1 MTTIDELEEM
11 DFINWD
17 AAGDSTGLNL
27 EEHTPQGAFDP
38 NQGTNMDLV
47 LGDVDGDDWSFWA
60 LEHFESTHA
69 PQQVTAAPSAS
80 KEHVMPPRVPTPT
93 TEFVWEFP
101 KSPCMHCRLGGYQCK
116 LIREGLYKGYCTVC
130 VALRC
135 ECSFGPVGNY
145 AGSEPGGLTFPA
157 NPWPTMGDRPG
168 TSILLEDD
176 LVAPLKTIAAPT
188 LAKDLGVVSEEHPQA
203 SAAPQLTVPP
213 KLGARFSRESVKI
226 LKNWV
231 ATHSRH
237 PYPTEEEKETLQ
249 RITGLNKTQITN
261 WLANAR
267 RRGKIQPT
275 RSTSPHVGQGYATA
289 MDIPRRSGTPGLF
302 ENMNPL
308 QRWANSPPENEPA
321 SVTDIARAVTASGTD
336 MSSSSS
342 LNSLYVSGYS
352 DDGSSRSIANLS
364 SASSLSK
371 SQSSGGSFAS
381 SFSHHSR
388 GSVGSLPS
396 FARARGRRRRR
407 RIPQRRSQEQLGE
420 KPKTFQ
426 CTFCTET
433 FRTKHDWQRH
443 EKSLH
448 LSLERWVCSPEG
460 ARALNSET
468 GLMSCVF
475 CGEANPTDAHVESHN
490 FSSCTERS
498 LEERTFYRKDH
509 LRQHLKLVHNVAF
522 TSWSMDN
529 WRVTTPEIRSRCGFC
544 GIVMDSWTART
555 DHLAEHFKTG
565 YTMADW
571 KGDWGFEAPVQ
582 NLVENSIPPYMIDTE
597 RNSPLPYQASQLPN
611 STPTNAYDLLKV
623 ELKDWIA
630 GLGDGQAGSL
640 TDENMQLEACRIIF
654 AGDSLSK
661 GKAPAHSW
669 FRDLVM
675 AKPELSNAAMFRPRG
690 PAEGYLSKVMITGK
704 RDIFENCDLENEL
717 QKFVIARRLL
727 GLTAMDKELQVEA
740 CKIISRMEE
749 KSIYPSEAVANGFIR
764 LIHNDAQWLT
774 DFRKRAHLPR
784 SEDVNDDPQRSHD
797 PKSIDSTIHNYSRLE
812 HELGEFLRS
821 QRSLGLEP
829 TDTDL
834 QRQARTIIYEVDD
847 DWNQTAADDGEWL
860 VGFRARH
867 SGASDPAAT
876 LTDAS
881 LLSQSQP
888 QKPPS
893 PLSGFTTTSVS
904 TPGLQRPQLPGYE
917 RKPSTFMYFVND
929 PSCYRRLG
937 KELGRFVA
945 FTMSENNPN
954 RHVPTDEELQ
964 HQARWIGYDDDDKW
978 NQTPADNP
986 QWLRQFKQDVGIL
999 PPNNQAEQE
1008 QLDTTSWPSLTRGG
1022 TGTETGPHQPSIEL
1036 DDDAMMF
1043 QNPNI
1048 VAPFGADGLDKN
1060 TAASEAALQLD
1071 PMRHET
1077 PTRTFGNPQL
1087 ANGLTAYVRRELQQT
1102 GIFPSDAQLQARA
1115 RDIMSMQKTPADDP
1129 VLLGKFKASLQGP
1142 LSVVPAAAAVP
1153 AFTAPFMTPTTT
1165 PGVLSSGAVSVSES
1179 PDEEGIFP
1187 LDMDI
1192 SFTDEELQSLVQEMN
1207 ASASSGSP
1215 LSIDPNATMTQ

>member
-17 AAGDSTGLNL
+17 AAGDATGLNL
-27 EEHTPQGAFDP
+27 EEHPPQGAFDP

-47 LGDVDGDDWSFWA
+47 LGDVDGDDFSFWA
-60 LEHFESTHA
+60 LEHFDSTHVA
-69 PQQVTAAPSAS
+69 EQAAAPPPS
-80 KEHVMPPRVPTPT
+80 KECAMPLAEPST
-93 TEFVWEFP
+93 TEFVWELP
-101 KSPCMHCRLGGYQCK
+101 KSPCMHCALGGYQCK
-116 LIREGLYKGYCTVC
+116 RIREGLFKGYCTVC

-135 ECSFGPVGNY
+135 ECSFGPDGNY
-145 AGSEPGGLTFPA
+145 AGSEAGQTFPA
-157 NPWPTMGDRPG
+157 NPWVTMGDRPC
-168 TSILLEDD
+168 TSVLLEDD
-176 LVAPLKTIAAPT
+176 LVAPLQTVAAPT
-188 LAKDLGVVSEEHPQA
+188 PADDINAIAEGQEYPAVPQ
-203 SAAPQLTVPP
+203 PTLPP

-231 ATHSRH
+231 STHSRH

-289 MDIPRRSGTPGLF
+289 MDIPRRSGTPGL
-302 ENMNPL
+302 
-308 QRWANSPPENEPA
+308 
-321 SVTDIARAVTASGTD
+321 AVTASGND

-364 SASSLSK
+364 SVSSLSK

-381 SFSHHSR
+381 SFSHRSH

-407 RIPQRRSQEQLGE
+407 RIPQRPTSQEKLGE

-460 ARALNSET
+460 AKALNSET

-475 CGEANPTDAHVESHN
+475 CGEANPTDSHVESHN
-490 FSSCTERS
+490 FCSCTERS

-522 TSWSMDN
+522 ISWSMDT

-582 NLVENSIPPYMIDTE
+582 NLVENSIPPYLIDHE
-597 RNSPLPYQASQLPN
+597 RNSPLPYQASQLPS
-611 STPTNAYDLLKV
+611 STPTNAYDLLKC

-630 GLGDGQAGSL
+630 GLPAGQANPLS
-640 TDENMQLEACRIIF
+640 DEKLQLEACRIIY

-669 FRDLVM
+669 FRDLIM
-675 AKPELSNAAMFRPRG
+675 ANPKLSNAAKFRPRS

-704 RDIFENCDLENEL
+704 RDIFENCDLESEL
-717 QKFVIARRLL
+717 HKFVVARRLL
-727 GLTAMDKELQVEA
+727 GLTAMDKELQKEA

-749 KSIYPSEAVANGFIR
+749 KSVDPSEAVANWFIR
-764 LIHNDAQWLT
+764 LINNDGAQWLT

-812 HELGEFLRS
+812 HELGSFCGPRD
-821 QRSLGLEP
+821 RWK
-829 TDTDL
+829 
-834 QRQARTIIYEVDD
+834 QARTIIYEVDD

-860 VGFRARH
+860 TGFRVRH
-867 SGASDPAAT
+867 SNSSPNPAAV
-876 LTDAS
+876 LSDATS
-881 LLSQSQP
+881 LLLSKSQS

-893 PLSGFTTTSVS
+893 PLPGFPTSTSTS
-904 TPGLQRPQLPGYE
+904 TPGQQSPQLGNRGRPGH
-917 RKPSTFMYFVND
+917 SMYFVND
-929 PSCYRRLG
+929 PNCYRRLG

-945 FTMSENNPN
+945 STMSENNPN
-954 RHVPTDEELQ
+954 RHVPTDEEIQ
-964 HQARWIGYDDDDKW
+964 HQARWIEYDDDDKW

-986 QWLRQFKQDVGIL
+986 EWLRKFKQDVGIL
-999 PPNNQAEQE
+999 PPDTRTEQTAF
-1008 QLDTTSWPSLTRGG
+1008 DTTFTWPLSGGG
-1022 TGTETGPHQPSIEL
+1022 TTETSPHRPSIEL
-1036 DDDAMMF
+1036 DPMLQDLNMEPNSANDLDDTVS
-1043 QNPNI
+1043 Q
-1048 VAPFGADGLDKN
+1048 
-1060 TAASEAALQLD
+1060 ALQLD
-1071 PMRHET
+1071 PMRHDT

-1087 ANGLTAYVRRELQQT
+1087 ASGLTAYVRRELQQT
-1102 GIFPSDAQLQARA
+1102 GIFPSDAQLQ
-1115 RDIMSMQKTPADDP
+1115 TPADDP

-1142 LSVVPAAAAVP
+1142 LSIAP
-1153 AFTAPFMTPTTT
+1153 TAGPFMATSGFST
-1165 PGVLSSGAVSVSES
+1165 GAVSVSES
-1179 PDEEGIFP
+1179 PGDEGIFP

-1192 SFTDEELQSLVQEMN
+1192 SFTDEELQSLVQTMN
-1207 ASASSGSP
+1207 ASSASSGSP
-1215 LSIDPNATMTQ
+1215 SSADPNTLMKQ